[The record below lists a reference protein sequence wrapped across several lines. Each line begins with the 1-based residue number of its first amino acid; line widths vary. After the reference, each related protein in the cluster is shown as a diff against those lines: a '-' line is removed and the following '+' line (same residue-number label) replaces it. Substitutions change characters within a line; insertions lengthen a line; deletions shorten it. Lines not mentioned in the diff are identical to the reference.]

1 MAFRRR
7 SLVLTGAAI
16 SVVALGI
23 LTNLATNFMPEDAL
37 PPPWLIWAA
46 LIIVALIFSSFSF
59 SRDRISSLR
68 RMFFS
73 RRLILCIFSHF
84 PKTFAV
90 YNRCLSIS

>member
-23 LTNLATNFMPEDAL
+23 LTNLTTNFMPEDAL
-37 PPPWLIWAA
+37 PPWLIWAA
-46 LIIVALIFSSFSF
+46 LIIVSLIFIIFSF
-59 SRDRISSLR
+59 WQDRISSLR

-73 RRLILCIFSHF
+73 RRLILLHLF
-84 PKTFAV
+84 P
-90 YNRCLSIS
+90 LSENICSI